1 MYFIKNKEAIP
12 IEPTCFSGINMNEHD
27 VEELIKKNTNLIAE
41 DESMLIVGQQVR
53 NSSNGICDLVG
64 LNQNGDLVLIEIKRD
79 RKDIEARREAFEFQA
94 IRYAAGFAT
103 IKDIDDLISKI
114 YAPFLERNKNSQKES
129 SLTIT
134 EQANRNIV
142 SFFQDNNIALED
154 FNQRQQIILVASDFD
169 DQTRSAVAWLNS
181 NGVEMHCYK
190 LIPYK
195 IMDELYIESQKI
207 LPLDQ
212 YEDYYVGLSDRTT
225 TSKIKRKRSSPRRN
239 LPRIDSMLE
248 WGVVKEGDIL
258 KAKNHEATAILLQ
271 NGNVKVN
278 GEEEKSIQQWLREVT
293 GWSSVETY
301 AFTEHVEKGKT
312 LSDIRKEYMDKMSDL
327 DNQP

>member
-1 MYFIKNKEAIP
+1 MFYIKNNEALP
-12 IEPTCFSGINMNEHD
+12 IEPTSFSDLAMNEHD
-27 VEELIKKNTNLIAE
+27 VEELIKNNTNLIAE

-79 RKDIEARREAFEFQA
+79 RRDIESRREAFEFQA

-114 YAPFLERNKNSQKES
+114 YAPFLERNKSSQRDS
-129 SLTIT
+129 SLTIA
-134 EQANRNIV
+134 ELANRNIV
-142 SFFQDNNIALED
+142 SFFRDNNIAIED

-169 DQTRSAVAWLNS
+169 DQTKSAVAWLNS
-181 NGVEMHCYK
+181 NGVEMYCYK

-195 IMDELYIESQKI
+195 IKDEIYIETQKI
-207 LPLDQ
+207 LPLDH
-212 YEDYYVGLSDRTT
+212 YEDYYVGLSDKTS
-225 TSKIKRKRSSPRRN
+225 TSKIKRKRQTIRRQ

-248 WGVVKEGDIL
+248 WGVVKEGDL
-258 KAKNHEATAILLQ
+258 LRAKNHDDTAILMK
-271 NGNVKVN
+271 NGNVKIN
-278 GEEEKSIQQWLREVT
+278 DEEKSIQQWLREVT

-301 AFTEHVEKGKT
+301 AFTIHEETGKT
-312 LSDIRKEYMDKMSDL
+312 LSEIRKEYMEEIS
-327 DNQP
+327 NQTQL

>member
-1 MYFIKNKEAIP
+1 MFLIKNTEAIP
-12 IEPTCFSGINMNEHD
+12 IESTNFSELKMTEHD
-27 VEELIKKNTNLIAE
+27 VEELIKNNTNLIAE

-79 RKDIEARREAFEFQA
+79 RRDIEARREAFEFQA

-114 YAPFLERNKNSQKES
+114 YAPFLERNTKSQREG

-134 EQANRNIV
+134 EHANRNIV

-154 FNQRQQIILVASDFD
+154 FNQKQQIILVASDFD
-169 DQTRSAVAWLNS
+169 NQTKSAVAWLNS
-181 NGVEMHCYK
+181 NGVEMYCYK

-195 IMDELYIESQKI
+195 IKDEIYISSQKV
-207 LPLDQ
+207 LPLDY

-225 TSKIKRKRSSPRRN
+225 TSNIKRKRQTTRRQ
-239 LPRIDSMLE
+239 LPRIETMLE
-248 WGVVKEGDIL
+248 WGVVSEGDIL
-258 KAKNHEATAILLQ
+258 KAKNHDSTAVLLS
-271 NGNVKVN
+271 NGNVEIN
-278 GEEEKSIQQWLREVT
+278 GEEKSIQQWLREVT

-301 AFTEHVEKGKT
+301 AFTVHEEKGKT
-312 LSDIRKEYMDKMSDL
+312 LSELRREYMESRSIIEE
-327 DNQP
+327 